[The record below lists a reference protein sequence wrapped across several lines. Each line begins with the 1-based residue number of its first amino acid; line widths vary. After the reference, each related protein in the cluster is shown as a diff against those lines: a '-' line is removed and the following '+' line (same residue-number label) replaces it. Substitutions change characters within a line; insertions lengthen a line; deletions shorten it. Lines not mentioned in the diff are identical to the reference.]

1 MMPLAELFVAGCLA
15 ASAGSDWVVARDLAP
30 GFPGLAAVDP
40 ETPLAPAP
48 LAGVRR
54 VFRVAELRRLALG
67 LKVEAAPEQDV
78 CIERRTAPLDPAA
91 VLEALRRQLPRARIE
106 IVEYS
111 RQPVPEGD
119 LEFPLSGLR
128 GTPAD
133 GFWSGSVRYAGGRR
147 FPVWVKVKAAVSEA
161 RVVAATALVPGRPIA
176 AGQLRLETGE
186 FFPQPGVMADS
197 IDEVAGQV
205 ARIAVA
211 RGVAIRRQWL
221 DPPREIARG
230 DAVLVEA
237 QVGGAHVK
245 LECVAEG
252 PGSTGQFIPVR
263 NPVSGKRFTAR
274 VEGKGLASV
283 GKGDL

>member
-1 MMPLAELFVAGCLA
+1 MPLAELLLAGCLA
-15 ASAGSDWVVARDLAP
+15 ANAGSDWVLARDLAP
-30 GFPGLAAVDP
+30 GFPGLAAVNP

-54 VFRVAELRRLALG
+54 VFRVAELRRIALG
-67 LKVEAAPEQDV
+67 LKVAAAPEQDV
-78 CIERRTAPLDPAA
+78 CIERKTAPLDPAKA
-91 VLEALRRQLPRARIE
+91 LEAMRRQLPQARIE

-128 GTPAD
+128 GTSAD
-133 GFWSGSVRYAGGRR
+133 GFWSGWVRYAGDRR
-147 FPVWVKVKAAVSEA
+147 FPVWAKVKASVSEV

-176 AGQLRLETGE
+176 AGELRLEAGE
-186 FFPQPGVMADS
+186 FFPQPGDMAAS
-197 IDEVAGQV
+197 IEEVAGQV
-205 ARIAVA
+205 ARVAVA
-211 RGVAIRRQWL
+211 RGVAVRRQWL
-221 DPPREIARG
+221 DPPREVARG

-237 QVGGAHVK
+237 QVGGAHVE

-252 PGSTGQFIPVR
+252 PGSTGQSIPMR

-274 VEGKGLASV
+274 VEGKGRASV

>member
-1 MMPLAELFVAGCLA
+1 MPLAELLLAGCLA
-15 ASAGSDWVVARDLAP
+15 ANAGSDWVLARDLAP
-30 GFPGLAAVDP
+30 GFPGLAAVNP

-54 VFRVAELRRLALG
+54 VFRVAELRRIALG
-67 LKVEAAPEQDV
+67 LKVAAAPEQDV
-78 CIERRTAPLDPAA
+78 CIERKTAPLDPAKA
-91 VLEALRRQLPRARIE
+91 LEAMRRQLPQARIE

-128 GTPAD
+128 GTSAD
-133 GFWSGSVRYAGGRR
+133 GFWSGWVRYAGDRR
-147 FPVWVKVKAAVSEA
+147 FPVWAKVKASVSEV

-176 AGQLRLETGE
+176 AGELRLEAGE
-186 FFPQPGVMADS
+186 FFPQPGDMAAS
-197 IDEVAGQV
+197 IEEVAGQV
-205 ARIAVA
+205 ARVAVA
-211 RGVAIRRQWL
+211 RGVAVRRQWL
-221 DPPREIARG
+221 DPPREVARG

-237 QVGGAHVK
+237 QVGGAHVE

-252 PGSTGQFIPVR
+252 PGSTGQSIPMP

-274 VEGKGLASV
+274 VEGKGRASV

>member
-1 MMPLAELFVAGCLA
+1 MMPLAELILAGCLA
-15 ASAGSDWVVARDLAP
+15 VNPGSDWVVARDLTP
-30 GFPGLAAVDP
+30 GFPGLAAVNP

-48 LAGVRR
+48 LAGAQR

-67 LKVEAAPEQDV
+67 LKVEASPEQDICV
-78 CIERRTAPLDPAA
+78 ERKTSPLDPAKA
-91 VLEALRRQLPRARIE
+91 LEVLRRQLPQARIE

-111 RQPVPEGD
+111 REPVPEGD
-119 LEFPLSGLR
+119 LEFPLAGLR

-133 GFWSGSVRYAGGRR
+133 GFWSGWVRYAGGRR
-147 FPVWVKVKAAVSEA
+147 FPVWAKVKAVVSET
-161 RVVAATALVPGRPIA
+161 RVVAAGALVPGRPIE

-186 FFPQPGVMADS
+186 YFPQPGAMAAS
-197 IDEVAGQV
+197 IEEVAGQV
-205 ARIAVA
+205 ARVAVA

-221 DPPREIARG
+221 DPPREIARS

-237 QVGGAHVK
+237 QVGRARVK
-245 LECVAEG
+245 VECVAEG

-274 VEGKGLASV
+274 VEGKGRASV

>member
-1 MMPLAELFVAGCLA
+1 MMPLAELFLAGCLA
-15 ASAGSDWVVARDLAP
+15 ASPGSDWVLARDLAP

-40 ETPLAPAP
+40 ETPLAAAP

-78 CIERRTAPLDPAA
+78 CIERKTSPLDPAT
-91 VLEALRRQLPRARIE
+91 VLQALRRQLPQARIE

-111 RQPVPEGD
+111 RQPVPQGE
-119 LEFPLSGLR
+119 LEFPLAGLR
-128 GTPAD
+128 GTAAD
-133 GFWSGSVRYAGGRR
+133 GFWSGWVRYAGARR
-147 FPVWVKVKAAVSEA
+147 FPVWAKVKALVPEA

-186 FFPQPGVMADS
+186 YFPQPGAMAAS
-197 IDEVAGQV
+197 IEEVAGQV
-205 ARIAVA
+205 SRVAVA

-237 QVGGAHVK
+237 QVGGARVE

-252 PGSTGQFIPVR
+252 PGSAGQSIPVR
-263 NPVSGKRFTAR
+263 NPVSGRRFTAR
-274 VEGKGLASV
+274 VEGKGRASV
-283 GKGDL
+283 GKGEL